1 MVSYSRVYIKSNKL
15 EFFKKIYLEYL
26 RFKHS
31 FMNDFKNIKNIL
43 KICWELELPKE
54 YCSLK
59 ALNCLSFIAC
69 VCMCISLS

>member
-1 MVSYSRVYIKSNKL
+1 
-15 EFFKKIYLEYL
+15 
-26 RFKHS
+26 
-31 FMNDFKNIKNIL
+31 MNDFKNIKNIL
-43 KICWELELPKE
+43 KICWELELPKD